1 MKKIALFILVLAIAA
16 SAARLIN
23 CKWEGRTT
31 SGGQYISGYFGLY
44 EGQDGYFEFFSGS
57 KYCPYNL

>member
-1 MKKIALFILVLAIAA
+1 MKKIAMLIMLMAIAA

-31 SGGQYISGYFGLY
+31 QGGQYLGGYWGLY
-44 EGQDGYFEFFSGS
+44 EGQEGYFEYFSGN